1 MVKKRTSLDAIL
13 GSNKKEEVPSI
24 STAPVRKSPTVA
36 SESVEG
42 KRPHVKQQALYLRHN
57 VYKQLRL
64 LAFEEERKMH
74 DLCLEAL
81 DLLFANR
88 GLPSI
93 GELLADEE

>member
-13 GSNKKEEVPSI
+13 GSNKKQEAPTI
-24 STAPVRKSPTVA
+24 SNEQAKKSTPVATEP
-36 SESVEG
+36 VEG

-57 VYKQLRL
+57 IYKQLRL

-81 DLLFANR
+81 NLLFANR

-93 GELLADEE
+93 DELLADEE